1 MTSPA
6 QSLLTLLDL
15 EPIDRD
21 LYRGAKDPEA
31 RGRIFGGQ
39 VVAQALMAA
48 YGTVSE
54 DRQAH
59 SLHAYFV
66 RPGDDAHPVIYHVE
80 RDRDGGSFSNRRV
93 VASQGGETILNMIA
107 SFHLREEGL
116 SHQEDMPDVPSPEE
130 LRSDTEIAEE
140 LTHLPE
146 PFRRFMARR
155 RGIEVRR
162 TSLHAFQGRKAE
174 PQQHLWFR
182 LGADTP
188 GEDAVRR
195 AVLAYASD
203 FALLGT
209 ALLPHGVNW
218 TTKGVRSASIDHA
231 VWFHASPKVG
241 EWLLYT
247 MDSGWS
253 GGARGFSRGRIFDRS
268 GTLVAS
274 TAQEGLIRYKPQ
286 S

>member
-15 EPIDRD
+15 EAIDRD

-39 VVAQALMAA
+39 VVAQGLMAA
-48 YGTVSE
+48 SRTVQPE
-54 DRQAH
+54 RRAH

-93 VASQGGETILNMIA
+93 VASQGGETILNMTA
-107 SFHLREEGL
+107 SFHREEEGL
-116 SHQEDMPDVPSPEE
+116 SHQEDMPDVPGPEE
-130 LRSDTEIAEE
+130 LRCDTEIAPE

-146 PFRRFMARR
+146 PFRRFMARE
-155 RGIEVRR
+155 RGIELRR
-162 TSLHAFQGRKAE
+162 TSLDALYGRKTE
-174 PQQHLWFR
+174 PRQHMWFR
-182 LGADTP
+182 LSAETP
-188 GEDAVRR
+188 TDDALRR

-209 ALLPHGVNW
+209 AMLPHGLNW
-218 TTKGVRSASIDHA
+218 TDKGVRSASIDHA
-231 VWFHASPKVG
+231 VWFHASPEVG
-241 EWLLYT
+241 DWLLYT

-268 GTLVAS
+268 GRLVAS
-274 TAQEGLIRYKPQ
+274 TAQEGLIRYKP
-286 S
+286 ST